1 MKELKEISKHNPFR
15 VPENYFEEINR
26 KILVATAGI
35 ETEGNKRTVVRKMN
49 PYLAIAASIAVLV
62 VIGFGATFIFKS
74 NSSRQTVP
82 TITLNE
88 YADNYINDIDL
99 LTLEENV
106 AKTGE
111 FLEESGLSKNDLV
124 DYLALEN
131 IEINDI
137 YEKL

>member
-1 MKELKEISKHNPFR
+1 MKELKEIPKQNPFK
-15 VPENYFEEINR
+15 VPENYFEETNR
-26 KILVATAGI
+26 KILIATAGI
-35 ETEGNKRTVVRKMN
+35 ETEMNKKAAFRKMN
-49 PYLAIAASIAVLV
+49 PYLAVAASIAVLV
-62 VIGFGATFIFKS
+62 VIGFGATFIFK
-74 NSSRQTVP
+74 NSSSGQAVP
-82 TITLNE
+82 AITINE
-88 YADNYINDIDL
+88 FADNYIDDIDL

-111 FLEESGLSKNDLV
+111 FLEESGLTKNDLV